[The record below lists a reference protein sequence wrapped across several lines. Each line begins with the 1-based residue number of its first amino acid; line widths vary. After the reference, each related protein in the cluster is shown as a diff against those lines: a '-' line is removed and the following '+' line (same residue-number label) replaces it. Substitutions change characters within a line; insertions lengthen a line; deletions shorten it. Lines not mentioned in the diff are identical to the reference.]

1 MGNDVFNESHPYQ
14 YGVFKTEKKPG
25 ETPILVRPD
34 SFQGLSNKN
43 FIDRYTQ
50 LDCVEYYKAKRPN
63 SNFIGSREYNPKT
76 KKYGKY
82 IWKSWAQVYD
92 LATFFLYGITK
103 FNVCPEISI
112 DDDILGKN
120 KKMKFM
126 GFYSRTR
133 EEWKIADFSC
143 QMDSITIITI
153 YDTLGMN
160 SIEYILKQTELTTIL
175 SESINLEKLLKVKE
189 ENKLG
194 NVKNIIYIHCNE
206 EKENL
211 EETIEKL
218 KNLGLN
224 LISYQTVLE
233 TGQKCVEEKDKEI
246 LDKEY
251 KKINP
256 DDIYLICYTSG
267 TTNNPKGVMVSQRNF
282 LFTPNYMY
290 NVGYHLTGEDRQL
303 SFLPYAHLMEHMF
316 FTVNLVYGVQTGY
329 YSGSTSRLLEDLNE
343 LKPTFFCG
351 VPRIYE
357 RIYKTIMDD
366 ISKKGA
372 LFKKYFDKALGVK
385 KYNYEKYGKL
395 THSFFDPIFFNKI
408 RNLFGGKTAF
418 MLSGSAAMK
427 KDILVN
433 LRVMIGCPFVQLYGL
448 TEGSGTAFLSSIYD
462 TFPGIVGGVDNRTE
476 FKLVDIPEFNYH
488 STDVNPETGVSE
500 PRGEICFRG
509 RLFIG
514 YFKNIKETNNIRDKD
529 GWVHSGDVGIILTSH
544 GNSLTIIDRVK
555 NLFKL
560 NQGEFVS
567 PDKVQ
572 NVLINSKYINQ
583 IFLDGKSQYNYA
595 IALIYPELNECIKF
609 LKENKKMGDIDYD
622 KISYE
627 NLHGNKIMEDE
638 IIKDCDIIGRK
649 FDLKGFELPKKIRII
664 IEPFSP
670 QNNLMTATLKLKPKN
685 IRIKYNVEIT
695 KLYEEKL

>member
-1 MGNDVFNESHPYQ
+1 MGNEVFNEYHPYV

-25 ETPILVRPD
+25 ETPVLVHPD
-34 SFQGLSNKN
+34 SAQGLSNKN

-50 LDCVEYYKAKRPN
+50 LDCVEYYKTKRPN

-82 IWKSWAQVYD
+82 IWKSYTQIYD

-103 FNVCPEISI
+103 FNVCPEVFI

-120 KKMKFM
+120 KKMRFM

-133 EEWKIADFSC
+133 EEWKIADFGC
-143 QMDSITIITI
+143 QMDSITLITI

-160 SIEYILKQTELTTIL
+160 SIEFILKQTGLTTIL
-175 SESINLEKLLKVKE
+175 SETINLEKILKVKE

-224 LISYQTVLE
+224 LISYQTILEAGKKVL
-233 TGQKCVEEKDKEI
+233 EEKDNEI
-246 LDKEY
+246 LNKQY
-251 KKINP
+251 KTIKP
-256 DDIYLICYTSG
+256 DDIYLICFTSG
-267 TTNNPKGVMVSQRNF
+267 TTNNPKGVMISQRNL

-290 NVGYHLTGEDRQL
+290 NVGYHLTEEDRQL
-303 SFLPYAHLMEHMF
+303 AYLPYAHLLEHML
-316 FTVNLVYGVQTGY
+316 FTVNLVFGVQTGY
-329 YSGSTSRLLEDLNE
+329 YSGSTSRLYEDLQE
-343 LKPTFFCG
+343 LKPTFFCC
-351 VPRIYE
+351 VSRIFE
-357 RIYKTIMDD
+357 RINKTIMDD
-366 ISKKGA
+366 ISKKGT
-372 LFKKYFDKALGVK
+372 LFKKNFYRALKVK

-395 THSFFDPIFFNKI
+395 SHSFFDLIFFNKI
-408 RNLFGGKTAF
+408 RNLLGGKTAF
-418 MLSGSAAMK
+418 MLSGSAALK
-427 KDILVN
+427 EGILEN

-448 TEGSGTAFLSSIYD
+448 TEGSGTSFLSSMYD

-476 FKLVDIPEFNYH
+476 LKLVDLPEFNYH

-509 RLFIG
+509 RLFMG

-529 GWVHSGDVGIILTSH
+529 GWVHSGDVGIILTNH
-544 GNSLTIIDRVK
+544 GNSLKIIDRVK
-555 NLFKL
+555 NIFKL

-572 NVLINSKYINQ
+572 NILINSRYINQ

-595 IALIYPELNECIKF
+595 VALIYPELNECIKF
-609 LKENKKMGDIDYD
+609 LKENKKMGDIDYN
-622 KISYE
+622 KISYDS
-627 NLHGNKIMEDE
+627 LQGNKIMEDE
-638 IIKDCDIIGRK
+638 IVKDCDRIGRK

-670 QNNLMTATLKLKPKN
+670 RNNLMTATLKLKQQYIKM
-685 IRIKYNVEIT
+685 KYNDEIT
-695 KLYEEKL
+695 KLYEENL